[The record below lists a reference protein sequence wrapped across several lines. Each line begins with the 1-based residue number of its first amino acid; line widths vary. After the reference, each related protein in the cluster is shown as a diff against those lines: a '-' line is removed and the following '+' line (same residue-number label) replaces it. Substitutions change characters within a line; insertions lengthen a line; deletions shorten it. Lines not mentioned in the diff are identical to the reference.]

1 MVSYEITILL
11 GDLVKGTTLTE
22 EAANDTII
30 ALIAS
35 PLITGIGMAV
45 VDGQLF
51 IAVFVMLH
59 ALAIVELRAVIHGD
73 ILEGALGKLRQRFTD
88 GFHGSLTGFTE
99 DAQDYFIARQ
109 TFRED

>member
-1 MVSYEITILL
+1 
-11 GDLVKGTTLTE
+11 
-22 EAANDTII
+22 
-30 ALIAS
+30 
-35 PLITGIGMAV
+35 MAV

-88 GFHGSLTGFTE
+88 GFHGSLSGFAE

-109 TFRED
+109 TFREDQKGRSRTFAE